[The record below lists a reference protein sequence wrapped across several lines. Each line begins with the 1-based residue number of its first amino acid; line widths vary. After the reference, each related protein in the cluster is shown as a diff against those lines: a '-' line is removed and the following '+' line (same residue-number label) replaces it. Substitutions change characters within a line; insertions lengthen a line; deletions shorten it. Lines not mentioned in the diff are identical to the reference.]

1 MSKVWQIV
9 IFFFSSRRRHTICA
23 LVTGIQTCAL
33 PISGLAM
40 ALSLRFGAPSALL
53 GLVGGLAAPALVEA
67 GQPNVPLL
75 SCYLALAVGGL
86 CVLSRA
92 QRWMW
97 LGVSALVG
105 GDRKSTRLN
114 SSH

>member
-1 MSKVWQIV
+1 
-9 IFFFSSRRRHTICA
+9 
-23 LVTGIQTCAL
+23 
-33 PISGLAM
+33 M

-105 GDRKSTRLN
+105 GAGWGVVMLAMGALDWA
-114 SSH
+114 SSLSVGLLVLMLGMRSEERRGGKEWGRTW